1 MRKKSRLLGVLSF
14 FKRALDKF
22 NSNTSCYLNKETT
35 IGRLD
40 IKIFTRPGELHL
52 NSLGFFFCRKE
63 AMPMKYGVAVTII
76 QTGYIEVE
84 ADCEPE
90 AKAKAEEAVSEDRI
104 LYHETEVKEC
114 KIEGYF

>member
-1 MRKKSRLLGVLSF
+1 M
-14 FKRALDKF
+14 
-22 NSNTSCYLNKETT
+22 
-35 IGRLD
+35 
-40 IKIFTRPGELHL
+40 PGFL
-52 NSLGFFFCRKE
+52 FCRKE
-63 AMPMKYGVAVTII
+63 AMPMKYGITVSIM

-84 ADCEPE
+84 ADCESE